1 MYLSLLSQ
9 LLQLLTVDDAEQNLV
24 TFGKIFSIC

>member
-1 MYLSLLSQ
+1 MYLGLLSQ

-24 TFGKIFSIC
+24 IFGKIFSIC